1 MQLAET
7 KVTNANLQNQLEN
20 TNRELSAAQVEVN
33 KLQIAQRDG
42 SYPISDPEGLHQNE
56 QESTV
61 LHEAQEEINR
71 V

>member
-42 SYPISDPEGLHQNE
+42 SHPISDPEGLHQNE